1 VTADTYIAPSAENQV
16 QDVKPSNG
24 VPVTCH
30 LSPVPSAALY
40 IHWPFCKKKCPYCDF
55 NSHVR
60 EGVDHAAWRAAMLRE
75 MGYWHA
81 RAPEKTITSIF
92 FGGGTPS
99 LMEATTV
106 EALINEAYKL
116 WPTAAGG
123 CEITLEANPTSV
135 EAAKFAAL
143 KAAGVNRVSLGV
155 QSLRPES
162 LAFLGREHTA
172 SEALEAVALAAKT
185 FDRYS
190 FDLIY
195 ALPNQTLGEWE
206 NELREALTYA
216 SGHLSL
222 YQLTIEENTAFHHA
236 YHVGKSFQLPE
247 DSLAA
252 EMYTLTQRIMEE
264 AGLPAYEIS
273 NHASAGQESRHNLSY
288 WRSDSYFGIGPGA
301 HGRVDLHKG
310 HNDYCVPLEKP
321 EANSDAAR
329 EINLYNSMA
338 VGGSY
343 QKGHNNHC
351 VPFAQPFAQPLPLA
365 SSHHA
370 SPRARLATRTQK
382 SPERWLD
389 AVQRCGHGVEEELAL
404 CVSERAEE
412 AILMGLRLREGVNL
426 AALPPDIS
434 ATLAARWADG
444 RVERLVAQG
453 LLEASRTTLCA
464 TPRGMLVLNTVI
476 EALLA

>member
-1 VTADTYIAPSAENQV
+1 LHNIST
-16 QDVKPSNG
+16 
-24 VPVTCH
+24 
-30 LSPVPSAALY
+30 SAALY

-60 EGVDHAAWRAAMLRE
+60 DGVDHAAWRAALLRE

-81 RAPEKTITSIF
+81 RAPDKTITSIF

-143 KAAGVNRVSLGV
+143 KTAGVNRVSLGV
-155 QSLRPES
+155 QSLKPES
-162 LAFLGREHTA
+162 LKFLGREHSA

-185 FDRYS
+185 FARYS

-195 ALPNQTLGEWE
+195 ALPNQTLDEWE
-206 NELREALTYA
+206 KELREALTYA
-216 SGHLSL
+216 RGHLSL

-252 EMYTLTQRIMEE
+252 EMYQRTQEIMGN

-301 HGRVDLHKG
+301 HGRVD
-310 HNDYCVPLEKP
+310 V
-321 EANSDAAR
+321 
-329 EINLYNSMA
+329 
-338 VGGSY
+338 
-343 QKGHNNHC
+343 
-351 VPFAQPFAQPLPLA
+351 AQN
-365 SSHHA
+365 
-370 SPRARLATRTQK
+370 RLATRTQK

-389 AVQRCGHGVEEELAL
+389 LVQQFGHGVEEELTLTTA
-404 CVSERAEE
+404 ERAEE
-412 AILMGLRLREGVNL
+412 IVLMGLRLKEGVNL
-426 AALPPDIS
+426 AQQRADVAVYL
-434 ATLAARWADG
+434 THLWTDG
-444 RVERLVAQG
+444 RLDMLMREGLIDASTAQ
-453 LLEASRTTLCA
+453 LRA
-464 TPRGMLVLNTVI
+464 TPRGMLVLNRVI